1 MLRIGFVGSGLIA
14 WTHALG
20 LKAMIDAGVIE
31 ASIVAVHDPRER
43 RAHGFAEAVGSPG
56 AAVVADA
63 AEVAARSD
71 AVWVCTPT
79 AAHRVAVDEAL
90 ARGRAVF
97 CEKPLDR
104 DLAGATALVDAVA
117 ASGVVSQAGLVLR
130 TAPVFRG
137 LRDIVERGELGEP
150 MAAVFRDDQYFPI
163 QGTYASQW
171 RADFAQTGGGCLIEH
186 SIHDVDILRF
196 CFGDVDAVAA
206 RTANHAGHVGV
217 EDMAA
222 VSLTFAS
229 GFVAQL
235 TSVWHDI
242 LSRGST
248 RRIDVFFRQGM
259 VSLNNEFRGP
269 LRVQTSEATEDRP
282 CPSPDWVDALPLPD
296 DRIGLAIRAY
306 VEANRGFVDAV
317 NGGRRPEPGL
327 DVALEAHRLVD
338 AAYRSSAA
346 GGAPIDLG
354 APFERSRAATQG

>member
-1 MLRIGFVGSGLIA
+1 M
-14 WTHALG
+14 
-20 LKAMIDAGVIE
+20 
-31 ASIVAVHDPRER
+31 AVHDPRER

-79 AAHRVAVDEAL
+79 AAHCVAVDEAL

-206 RTANHAGHVGV
+206 RTTNHAGHVGV

-269 LRVQTSEATEDRP
+269 LPRANERGDRGPALSVAGLGRRVATARRQDRP
-282 CPSPDWVDALPLPD
+282 GDPGVRRGEPRLCRCGERRASTRTRTRRRPRGSPV
-296 DRIGLAIRAY
+296 
-306 VEANRGFVDAV
+306 
-317 NGGRRPEPGL
+317 GRR
-327 DVALEAHRLVD
+327 RLPFLGRRGCADRPRCSVRTVSGCD
-338 AAYRSSAA
+338 ARMNSAKA
-346 GGAPIDLG
+346 RLIP
-354 APFERSRAATQG
+354 R